1 MSRIRTIFLGTPD
14 IARHCL
20 ECLIKD
26 EHYEV
31 VGVVTQPDRPR
42 GRHLKL
48 QPSPVKELVTPL
60 GIDVL
65 TPENVNHSEVLA
77 HIASWRA
84 EVAVV
89 VAFGQILSQEFLD
102 LHPRLVVNVH
112 ASLLPRWRGA
122 APIQRALMAGDEETG
137 VCLQVMV
144 KKLDAGD
151 VLGSRRL
158 KLDPEW
164 NALEVLE
171 RMKPLAC
178 DLLKLDLMD
187 YLRGNL
193 STLPQDESLVTYA
206 HKIEKSESPIQW
218 NLSAREIHN
227 HVRGMTMGPGAT
239 AQRASEILKIHRTRV
254 REDSG
259 AHGQP
264 GEVVGQAAQG
274 LWVACGQGLL
284 ELVEVQPPS
293 RSRMPATEYMKGYPF
308 KNGEVL
314 S

>member
-1 MSRIRTIFLGTPD
+1 
-14 IARHCL
+14 
-20 ECLIKD
+20 LIKD
-26 EHYEV
+26 EHFEV

-48 QPSPVKELVTPL
+48 QPSPVKELVMPL

-65 TPENVNHSEVLA
+65 TPENINDAEVLS

-84 EVAVV
+84 EAVVV

-102 LHPRLVVNVH
+102 LYPRLVVNVH

-122 APIQRALMAGDEETG
+122 APIQRALMAGDQETG

-158 KLDPEW
+158 KIDPDW
-164 NALEVLE
+164 NALDVLE
-171 RMKPLAC
+171 QMKPLAC

-193 STLPQDESLVTYA
+193 STLAQDESLVTYA

-218 NLSAREIHN
+218 SLSAREIHN
-227 HVRGMTMGPGAT
+227 HVRGMVMGPGAST
-239 AQRASEILKIHRTRV
+239 RRGNEILKIHRTHV

-259 AHGQP
+259 AHGKP
-264 GEVVGQAAQG
+264 GEVVGSGPQS
-274 LWVACGQGLL
+274 LFVACGQGLIEIL
-284 ELVEVQPPS
+284 EVQPPS
-293 RSRMPATEYMKGYPF
+293 RSRMAASEYLQGYAFLPD
-308 KNGEVL
+308 EIL